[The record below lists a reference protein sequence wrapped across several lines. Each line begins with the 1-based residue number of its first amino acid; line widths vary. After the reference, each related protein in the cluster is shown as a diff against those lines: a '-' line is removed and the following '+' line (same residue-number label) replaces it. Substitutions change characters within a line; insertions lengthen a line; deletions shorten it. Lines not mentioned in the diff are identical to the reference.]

1 MELSGSFHHHCQFFK
16 CWDLSSFCSSFGKCL
31 FYTCR
36 LRNIELQIH
45 ESVSQVKKFSTF
57 LCMGRC
63 KSQGSLKLCPWHVPQ
78 PSEACNAAFSEFPQG
93 GCSPMTS
100 RWQAL
105 PFLRVHWLMLKGC
118 NCWFHSSGLPLLV
131 MHLTNIWEAFLKYD
145 QVLSHSTEGLILIQ
159 ANILNRPLQV
169 LRFRPGPINN

>member
-1 MELSGSFHHHCQFFK
+1 MYDYNSKSNNNNKKKSEKQFPTWSQNWLLLCSRVRTGLFPATIPHCQSPFHDLVDQRVKTVLLSQMDLSGSFHHHCQFFK
-16 CWDLSSFCSSFGKCL
+16 CWHLSSFCSSFGKCL

-63 KSQGSLKLCPWHVPQ
+63 KSQGSLKLFPWCVPQ
-78 PSEACNAAFSEFPQG
+78 PSEACNAAFSEFAQG

-100 RWQAL
+100 R
-105 PFLRVHWLMLKGC
+105 
-118 NCWFHSSGLPLLV
+118 
-131 MHLTNIWEAFLKYD
+131 
-145 QVLSHSTEGLILIQ
+145 
-159 ANILNRPLQV
+159 
-169 LRFRPGPINN
+169 